1 MIIQNKLVVV
11 FITVTKLVPSLMQFK
26 SAFVRNF
33 VEKRVRRKIM
43 SSSNQLAFNLQ
54 NLYLFRLML
63 DLSC

>member
-1 MIIQNKLVVV
+1 
-11 FITVTKLVPSLMQFK
+11 MQFK